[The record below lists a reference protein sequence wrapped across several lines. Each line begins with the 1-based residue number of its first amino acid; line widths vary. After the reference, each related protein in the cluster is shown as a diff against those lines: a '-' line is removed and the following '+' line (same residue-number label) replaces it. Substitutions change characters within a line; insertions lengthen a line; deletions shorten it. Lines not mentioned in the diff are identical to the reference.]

1 MVGQHDKHQ
10 RICNNAHCIRVR
22 ETVQDSQ
29 IYVSSAPQW
38 IFQVGLA
45 KLKMTTV
52 VYEMVISAFILLCA
66 AENM

>member
-38 IFQVGLA
+38 TFQVCLG

-52 VYEMVISAFILLCA
+52 VYEMVISAFTLLCT
-66 AENM
+66 EKNM